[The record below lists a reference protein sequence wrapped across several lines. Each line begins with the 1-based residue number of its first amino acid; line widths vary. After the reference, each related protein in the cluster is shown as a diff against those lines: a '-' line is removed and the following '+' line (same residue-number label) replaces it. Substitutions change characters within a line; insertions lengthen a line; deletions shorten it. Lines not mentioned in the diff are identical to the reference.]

1 MNNYDNEIFDETI
14 YIINMKMNELKLLQL
29 ENRHMIMKLKEDNNQ
44 IKKSIKCL
52 SIIILVNF
60 VGIVFCFGYIYF

>member
-29 ENRHMIMKLKEDNNQ
+29 ENRHMIMKLKKT
-44 IKKSIKCL
+44 IKVLTVFLFINSIG
-52 SIIILVNF
+52 IIYKYYHI
-60 VGIVFCFGYIYF
+60 

>member
-29 ENRHMIMKLKEDNNQ
+29 ENRHMIMKLKKT
-44 IKKSIKCL
+44 IKVLAVFLFINSIG
-52 SIIILVNF
+52 IIYKYYHI
-60 VGIVFCFGYIYF
+60 